1 MNEVQKKVLSMLE
14 SEYSVTEYHADRDN
28 TVKIYT
34 DFGLCVW
41 VEDDNS
47 VFYEINNMPRCHS
60 LMLVVAEIV
69 MAIENILNESELV

>member
-14 SEYSVTEYHADRDN
+14 NEYSVTEYHTDRDD

-34 DFGLCVW
+34 DFGLVVW
-41 VEDDNS
+41 IDDDNS

-60 LMLVVAEIV
+60 LMLVVSDIV
-69 MAIENILNESELV
+69 QAIEKILNESEL

>member
-1 MNEVQKKVLSMLE
+1 MNEVQMRILNLIGNDYTIDNF
-14 SEYSVTEYHADRDN
+14 YSDRDD
-28 TVKIYT
+28 TLKIYT
-34 DFGLCVW
+34 DFCLGVW

-60 LMLVVAEIV
+60 LMLVVSDIV

>member
-1 MNEVQKKVLSMLE
+1 MNEVQKKVLSILE
-14 SEYSVTEYHADRDN
+14 SDYSVTEYHTDRDN

-34 DFGLCVW
+34 DFGFGVW

-60 LMLVVAEIV
+60 LMLVVSKVVQEV
-69 MAIENILNESELV
+69 ENILNESEL

>member
-1 MNEVQKKVLSMLE
+1 MNEVQKKVLSFLE
-14 SEYSVTEYHADRDN
+14 RECSVTEYHNDRDN

-34 DFGLCVW
+34 DFGLGVW

-60 LMLVVAEIV
+60 LMLVVSEIV
-69 MAIENILNESELV
+69 QSIENILNESELV

>member
-1 MNEVQKKVLSMLE
+1 MNEVQMRILNLIGNDYTVE
-14 SEYSVTEYHADRDN
+14 NFYTDRDD

-41 VEDDNS
+41 VENDGS

-60 LMLVVAEIV
+60 LMLVVSEIV
-69 MAIENILNESELV
+69 NAIENILNESESV